1 MKRFKAVVFIVR
13 QTWVLA
19 YFPLLLQ
26 FFELPFFIFDLLF
39 SAPFA
44 TNAMLDPGPYNHI
57 ARTSL
62 RPGEEFTETIWRA
75 ANMVS
80 TCRNTFN
87 FFDSLVIFR
96 HYLTG
101 NGKVSRIL
109 ATISD

>member
-26 FFELPFFIFDLLF
+26 FFELPFFIF
-39 SAPFA
+39 A
-44 TNAMLDPGPYNHI
+44 TNAMLDIGPYNHI

-62 RPGEEFTETIWRA
+62 RPGEEGAETIWRA
-75 ANMVS
+75 VNMVS